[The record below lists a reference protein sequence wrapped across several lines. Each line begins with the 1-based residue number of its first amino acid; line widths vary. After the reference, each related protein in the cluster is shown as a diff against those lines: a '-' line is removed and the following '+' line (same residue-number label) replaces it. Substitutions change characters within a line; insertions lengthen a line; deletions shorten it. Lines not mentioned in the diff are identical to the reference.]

1 MDAQQLIDRLEERAT
16 EIPVGPPPV
25 ALMRAR
31 ARRHRQGRVAILA
44 SAAAVA
50 AIAGGLAWQGGGG
63 ADDGSR
69 TPNASDAPAD
79 PDTPADGFRYVGI
92 GDVVAAV
99 PQDWA
104 TNKTDCGTPQA
115 DTVVIDQGV
124 TCLALVPRPADVDS
138 LAIQP
143 TFDGLDTAG
152 WTRIEVAGQEAL
164 RSPVSRQD
172 GVVRQTV
179 VVPDR
184 DVSFV
189 AESSSAD
196 GASVVADLLD
206 GITLL
211 REHTTVPAFQDL
223 GYDADPAPM
232 VDAYVDRLAEL
243 GVAAEVAQRN
253 GRGLDAGTVLG
264 TDPAVGSVV
273 APGDTVRVSSP
284 AERPLALGQPC
295 CASHVPHA
303 GPRSRAPGPGSM
315 VPPVIEAGAGTGT
328 TVTSTPVCSTSRRT
342 WSTRRSTCG
351 PARSWSPVSAPAAR
365 SSSSRTTSAEST
377 GWLGTSMMRA
387 TPSTVLHCSICPAN
401 SWNWVARSTT
411 GPGACSRVA
420 RSWATFAR

>member
-273 APGDTVRVSSP
+273 APGDTVRV
-284 AERPLALGQPC
+284 
-295 CASHVPHA
+295 V
-303 GPRSRAPGPGSM
+303 
-315 VPPVIEAGAGTGT
+315 
-328 TVTSTPVCSTSRRT
+328 
-342 WSTRRSTCG
+342 
-351 PARSWSPVSAPAAR
+351 
-365 SSSSRTTSAEST
+365 
-377 GWLGTSMMRA
+377 
-387 TPSTVLHCSICPAN
+387 
-401 SWNWVARSTT
+401 VAR
-411 GPGACSRVA
+411 
-420 RSWATFAR
+420 